1 MSLDIEK
8 RIEIF
13 KSIIKSQHCQ
23 RNWDLTKSIPQE
35 DLTLLVTAATH
46 CPSKQNI
53 AFYKIH
59 VVTNRDLIAQIHN
72 HTTGFAVRRD
82 ENNALVPTVKL
93 GPEDPVEF
101 IPNDQVLAN
110 VLFVFEDNTNLTL
123 WSDHDKTKYA
133 ESYQMFYSI
142 EHNDDP
148 TGVKNKVMHYDRD
161 VALGISSAYLAL
173 TAAIAGY
180 STGFCACMNQ
190 ASIKDVLGLDNLP
203 LLMVGVGF
211 SDTTK
216 IRNAS
221 QSMTDFVY
229 PTKFKQPI
237 NVTYHE

>member
-1 MSLDIEK
+1 MSLDIENRK
-8 RIEIF
+8 EII
-13 KSIIKSQHCQ
+13 KAIIKSQRCQ
-23 RNWDLTKSIPQE
+23 RNWDLTKSIPDE
-35 DLTLLVTAATH
+35 DLRLLVTSATY

-53 AFYKIH
+53 AFYKVH
-59 VVTNRDLIAQIHN
+59 VVTNQDLIAQIHA

-82 ENNALVPTVKL
+82 ENNVLVPTVKL

-110 VLFVFEDNTNLTL
+110 ALFVFEDNTDLQL
-123 WSDHDKTKYA
+123 WNDYDKAKYA

-148 TGVKNKVMHYDRD
+148 TGVKHKVMQYDRD
-161 VALGISSAYLAL
+161 VALGIGSAYLTL
-173 TAAIAGY
+173 TAAMAGY

-190 ASIKDVLGLDNLP
+190 ASIKDVLGLGNLP

-211 SDTTK
+211 PDTTK

-221 QSMTDFVY
+221 QSMSDFVY

-237 NVTYHE
+237 SVTYHK